1 MQKVV
6 DIKILKVE
14 WKNAD
19 LQEVAKYLNEKVEN
33 WWHLSEEQ
41 EKKFNEHATI
51 VGMDKATNFIET
63 QIKDYLAKGW
73 QMKGEINY
81 VTFQVKS
88 DNPPVTAEEHRR
100 KPRNFIT
107 QTMVKYETT
116 TLVNDLFTQ

>member
-6 DIKILKVE
+6 DIKILKVVWAPATQSE
-14 WKNAD
+14 IVKHSKLKPTDVSATET
-19 LQEVAKYLNEKVEN
+19 LKYGI
-33 WWHLSEEQ
+33 
-41 EKKFNEHATI
+41 T
-51 VGMDKATNFIET
+51 VGMDIATNFIET

-81 VTFQVKS
+81 VTFHVKS
-88 DNPPVTAEEHRR
+88 NDYHET
-100 KPRNFIT
+100 PRNFIT